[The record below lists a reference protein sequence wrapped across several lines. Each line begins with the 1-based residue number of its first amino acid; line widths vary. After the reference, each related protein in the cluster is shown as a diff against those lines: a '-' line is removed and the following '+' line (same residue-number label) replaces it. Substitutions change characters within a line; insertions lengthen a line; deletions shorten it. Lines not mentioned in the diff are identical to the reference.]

1 MKTIL
6 ALDVSARATGWA
18 YGAADEVPTSGVTR
32 FSSPGATEDEAWA
45 AALKWA
51 HMQIGVLNP
60 DVVAIEA
67 AIMSS
72 APGMGGVTNPATQ
85 GLLWGLQAVI
95 RTVVKLRM
103 PGRAVLVNASSARK
117 LFTGK
122 GMYPKGEAKAAVQA
136 ECLRR
141 GWLTPETVDP
151 DRADALCVWCFA
163 ASPHAPGLAFI
174 PPSKSKAR
182 REPERV

>member
-1 MKTIL
+1 MTTVL

-18 YGAADEVPTSGVTR
+18 YGAADETPTSGVVR
-32 FSSPGATEDEAWA
+32 FSTPGGTEDEAWA
-45 AALKWA
+45 EALKWA

-85 GLLWGLQAVI
+85 GMLWGLQAVI
-95 RTVVKLRM
+95 RTVVKLRT
-103 PGRAVLVNASSARK
+103 PGRALLVNASAARK

-122 GMYPKGEAKAAVQA
+122 GMYPKGEAKLAVQA
-136 ECLRR
+136 ECVRR
-141 GWLTPETVDP
+141 GWLNIDTMDP
-151 DRADALCVWCFA
+151 DRADACCVWCFA
-163 ASPHAPGLAFI
+163 AAPYAPGLSFS
-174 PPSKSKAR
+174 PPSKSKSR